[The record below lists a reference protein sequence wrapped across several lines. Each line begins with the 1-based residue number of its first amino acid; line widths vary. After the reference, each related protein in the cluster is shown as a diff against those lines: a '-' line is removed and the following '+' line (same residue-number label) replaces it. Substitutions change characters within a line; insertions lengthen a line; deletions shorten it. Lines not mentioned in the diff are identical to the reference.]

1 MEYALLIGIIVLAIL
16 IYTIYTRSQHN
27 KKVDIGFEQIESNE
41 EKMIMLQKQANRHL
55 KGIDTTLDWF
65 FWLLIVGIVLTVI
78 SYFFG
83 AIV

>member
-1 MEYALLIGIIVLAIL
+1 MEYVLLTGIIVFAIL
-16 IYTIYTRSQHN
+16 IYAIYSRSQHN
-27 KKVDIGFEQIESNE
+27 KKVDLDFEQIESNE
-41 EKMIMLQKQANRHL
+41 EKMILLQKQANKHL

-65 FWLLIVGIVLTVI
+65 FWLLIIGIVLTVL